1 MARRVYG
8 KTGCSVEAT
17 LSVMGGTWKP
27 VILFYLVSGT
37 KRFMELTR
45 LIPNATQSMLTSQLR
60 ELEADGVVV
69 RHVYPEVPPKVEY
82 RLSELGQTLVP
93 VLLAMRDWGRR
104 TRRRIGSRPRR
115 GATATRLNCDVAQ
128 AVSRGFPIL
137 RRAQVLQTA

>member
-1 MARRVYG
+1 
-8 KTGCSVEAT
+8 
-17 LSVMGGTWKP
+17 MGGTWKP

-60 ELEADGVVV
+60 ELEGDGVVV

-93 VLLAMRDWGRR
+93 VLLAMRDWG
-104 TRRRIGSRPRR
+104 
-115 GATATRLNCDVAQ
+115 TAYKKKNREAAKGGDGDAAEL
-128 AVSRGFPIL
+128 
-137 RRAQVLQTA
+137 

>member
-1 MARRVYG
+1 
-8 KTGCSVEAT
+8 
-17 LSVMGGTWKP
+17 MGGTWKP

-93 VLLAMRDWGRR
+93 VLLAMRDWG
-104 TRRRIGSRPRR
+104 
-115 GATATRLNCDVAQ
+115 TAYKKKNREQ
-128 AVSRGFPIL
+128 AAKGGDGDTTEL
-137 RRAQVLQTA
+137 

>member
-27 VILFYLVSGT
+27 VILFYLVSDT

-93 VLLAMRDWGRR
+93 VLLAMRDWG
-104 TRRRIGSRPRR
+104 
-115 GATATRLNCDVAQ
+115 TAYKKKNREQ
-128 AVSRGFPIL
+128 AAKGGDGDAAEL
-137 RRAQVLQTA
+137 

>member
-1 MARRVYG
+1 
-8 KTGCSVEAT
+8 
-17 LSVMGGTWKP
+17 MGGTWKP

-93 VLLAMRDWGRR
+93 VLLAMRDWG
-104 TRRRIGSRPRR
+104 
-115 GATATRLNCDVAQ
+115 TAYKKKNREQ
-128 AVSRGFPIL
+128 AAKGGDGDAAEL
-137 RRAQVLQTA
+137 

>member
-1 MARRVYG
+1 
-8 KTGCSVEAT
+8 
-17 LSVMGGTWKP
+17 MGGTWKP

-60 ELEADGVVV
+60 ELEADGVVL

-93 VLLAMRDWGRR
+93 VLLAMRDWGSAYKRKNR
-104 TRRRIGSRPRR
+104 E
-115 GATATRLNCDVAQ
+115 Q
-128 AVSRGFPIL
+128 AEAG
-137 RRAQVLQTA
+137 

>member
-17 LSVMGGTWKP
+17 LSVIGGTWKP
-27 VILFYLVSGT
+27 VILFYLVSRT
-37 KRFMELTR
+37 RRFMELTR

-82 RLSELGQTLVP
+82 RLSELGRTLVP
-93 VLLAMRDWGRR
+93 VLLAMRDWGDSYKKMNRAKDAEE
-104 TRRRIGSRPRR
+104 GG
-115 GATATRLNCDVAQ
+115 GAEL
-128 AVSRGFPIL
+128 
-137 RRAQVLQTA
+137 

>member
-45 LIPNATQSMLTSQLR
+45 LIPNATHSMLTSQLR

-69 RHVYPEVPPKVEY
+69 RHVGSPDHIGETIYPIYRDWLPASGEELRDHPLFFHYLSAYPETPLEQWQTDIYVPLK
-82 RLSELGQTLVP
+82 
-93 VLLAMRDWGRR
+93 
-104 TRRRIGSRPRR
+104 
-115 GATATRLNCDVAQ
+115 
-128 AVSRGFPIL
+128 
-137 RRAQVLQTA
+137 

>member
-17 LSVMGGTWKP
+17 LSGIGGTWKAG
-27 VILFYLVSGT
+27 VLFYLVSRT
-37 KRFMELTR
+37 RRFMELTW

-82 RLSELGQTLVP
+82 RLSELGRTLVP
-93 VLLAMRDWGRR
+93 VLLAMRDWGD
-104 TRRRIGSRPRR
+104 SYK
-115 GATATRLNCDVAQ
+115 AQ
-128 AVSRGFPIL
+128 NSG
-137 RRAQVLQTA
+137 QTGES

>member
-1 MARRVYG
+1 
-8 KTGCSVEAT
+8 
-17 LSVMGGTWKP
+17 MGGTWKP

-93 VLLAMRDWGRR
+93 VLLAMRDWG
-104 TRRRIGSRPRR
+104 
-115 GATATRLNCDVAQ
+115 TAYKKKNREAAKDGDGDAAEL
-128 AVSRGFPIL
+128 
-137 RRAQVLQTA
+137 